1 MPRLRHPPTQGPST
15 DKSKLA
21 TSATDVRLELLGLHS
36 GVVTLGEAMES
47 MLDPMI
53 IWRPVRDDSGRV
65 VDLEYVDANAAA
77 TEFLHTTLGE
87 LIGTRLNTLEY
98 VESSGLLAMYEKLA
112 DTGEPLAL
120 DDFAYSSTGPLSGLR
135 YDIRATRIDNVLC
148 CTWRDVTAR
157 HELVDHFRLLAENA
171 SDVVFRTNARFDL
184 EWVSPSVLGLQ
195 GFRPEELENRSL
207 ADICHPDD
215 VATVATLIAENPK
228 GHTGQTE
235 IRVRKSDGTYRWVAL
250 IGRGIRDENDAVT
263 GYVGSLRDIDE
274 ERARRQVQLETD
286 RKFRILAQN
295 ASDVVLLSQAGG
307 AIQWVSDSITPLA
320 GWRPEDLVGR
330 RFAEFV
336 HADDQEQL
344 DSARE
349 VVVQGE
355 VGRVTV
361 RLRTSTGDYHWIS
374 VRARDVVDQVTGE
387 RQRVA
392 SWRDAEYDVTSR
404 IALENSEH
412 EFRLLAE
419 NASDVVMQLDA
430 DQVVQ
435 WVSPS
440 VEQILGW
447 APHFLLGQ
455 TVSEFILTENPDD
468 LGFAERNYNVVR
480 VSRLRFRHA
489 DGRYVWMSAHSKAF
503 VNDSRQASGRI
514 VSLRD
519 IEAEVVARET
529 LIASESR
536 FRLLAENATDIV
548 IETDGGSRIRWVSPS
563 LLRVLGWRP
572 EEWIGHDPLEFL
584 HPDDVEVVRNHRQ
597 VALRGDPMNAIE
609 VRFRDSVGAYHWM
622 SGEDHMLRG
631 RDNEVV
637 TRIIGLRGI
646 DAEVAALESMAHAEG
661 QYRMLA
667 ENASDVVMQVNAAG
681 EIAWISPSVKE
692 VLGLDARDM
701 VGVQSLAFVA
711 PEDHAKVL
719 ALRRVLYDNTAIDA
733 YEVRA
738 LTASGDQKW
747 ISIRPRAI
755 HDDQGAITST
765 VMSVRDVHAEVLAR
779 HALSTLSAGSRAL
792 IRATHELRLLTEMC
806 EIATL
811 EGGYAFA
818 WYARKVNDAGHT
830 ALKLVSSVKNK
841 EYLDKIDVEWGD
853 GPLGQGPAGQA
864 MRLGETVA
872 VGDLRDDERFAPWL
886 ATALEHNL
894 RTAVALPVFVDG
906 EVDGALLVYASE
918 PDAFDDF
925 AVSVLESLAAELGYG
940 LSRLREQERLLQ
952 ALNDHKLLSSAI
964 EQAAETVLIM
974 DPSFSI
980 IYANPSTLRTS
991 GYSLEE
997 IIGQKPMIFGSGR
1010 SPQDHLDSM
1019 TLAISGGEAWR
1030 GVFINRRKNGEI
1042 YEEDATISP
1051 IHDEAGQLIAYV
1063 EVKTDVSKER
1073 HLESALS
1080 RTHSD
1085 RTSLIEVMYA
1095 VRSAATVHATAYL
1108 FTEAAVQLQGIDLA
1122 SVLLLLD
1129 DSTLLPISVSGTDIW
1144 DVNSERTIPLGP
1156 DLLDELAK
1164 GPVSVPTDP
1173 AFWPSSEQ
1181 LALDLANE
1189 GFVEVAYAAIRWEG
1203 SVIGILGLGT
1213 KSPEAAAQMATRY
1226 GYFEEIAA
1234 YAGTLIGAQA
1244 RSFERR
1250 SVVRAHVFDV
1260 IAKASFRPFFQP
1272 MFDLKSNTIVGYE
1285 ALTRFDDGTRPDE
1298 KILEAHSVGL
1308 GSELEAAIAKAA
1320 LSAAEG
1326 FPPDLFISVNFSPET
1341 LLDGNALKVV
1351 AGANRPVVIEITEHA
1366 EVENYA
1372 VLRHAMSKLTGCE
1385 LAVDD
1390 AGAGYTSL
1398 SHILELRPRYVK
1410 LDITLVRDVDTN
1422 PARQA
1427 MIAGMCHFAV
1437 QSDTILVAEG
1447 VETQAEAD
1455 TLRRL
1460 GVALAEGSM
1469 LGQGFHFGRPAPID

>member
-1 MPRLRHPPTQGPST
+1 MPKLRHPSESDHSTSQPTGPTEAS
-15 DKSKLA
+15 
-21 TSATDVRLELLGLHS
+21 DVDLELLGLHS
-36 GVVTLGEAMES
+36 GVITLGEAMES
-47 MLDPMI
+47 LLDPMVI
-53 IWRPVRDDSGRV
+53 LRPVRDDAGRV

-77 TEFLHTTLGE
+77 TQFLQTTLAD
-87 LIGTRLNTLEY
+87 LIGTRLETLAHI
-98 VESSGLLAMYEKLA
+98 ESSGLLAMYEQLA
-112 DTGEPLAL
+112 DTGEPLVL
-120 DDFAYSSTGPLSGLR
+120 DDFAYASTGPLSRLR
-135 YDIRATRIDNVLC
+135 YDIRATRIGDVLC

-157 HELVDHFRLLAENA
+157 NDLVDHFRLLAENA
-171 SDVVFRTNARFDL
+171 SDVVFRTNAQFDV
-184 EWVSPSVLGLQ
+184 EWVSPSVFGLQ
-195 GFRPEELENRSL
+195 GYRPEELVNRSL
-207 ADICHPDD
+207 ADLCHPDD
-215 VATVATLIAENPK
+215 VAAVATLIAESPR
-228 GHTGQTE
+228 GQTGQTE
-235 IRVRKSDGTYRWVAL
+235 IRVRGSDGTFRWVAL
-250 IGRGIRDENDAVT
+250 IGRSIRDEHDGVL
-263 GYVGSLRDIDE
+263 GYVGSLRDIDDE
-274 ERARRQVQLETD
+274 HARRQVQLETD
-286 RKFRILAQN
+286 RKFRVMAQY
-295 ASDVVLLSQAGG
+295 ASDVVLLSHAGG
-307 AIQWVSDSITPLA
+307 GIEWVSDSITSLA
-320 GWRPEDLVGR
+320 GWAPEDLVGR

-336 HADDQEQL
+336 HADDQTQL

-349 VVVQGE
+349 VVDQGE
-355 VGRVTV
+355 VARVTV

-374 VRARDVVDQVTGE
+374 VRARDVVDETTGE

-404 IALENSEH
+404 IALERSER

-419 NASDVVMQLDA
+419 NASDVVVQLDA

-447 APHFLLGQ
+447 APHSLLGR

-468 LGFAERNYNVVR
+468 LGFSERNYNAVR

-489 DGRYVWMSAHSKAF
+489 DGRYLWMSARSRAF
-503 VNDSRQASGRI
+503 VNDSSRPSGRI

-548 IETDGGSRIRWVSPS
+548 IETDGGSSIRWVSPS

-572 EEWIGHDPLEFL
+572 EEWLGHEPLEFI
-584 HPDDVEVVRNHRQ
+584 HPDDVQSVRDHRLA
-597 VALRGDPMNAIE
+597 ALRGDPTSALQ
-609 VRFRDSVGAYHWM
+609 VRFRDSVGAYQWM

-646 DAEVAALESMAHAEG
+646 DDEVAALDSMAHAES

-667 ENASDVVMQVNAAG
+667 ENASDVVLQVNPAG
-681 EIAWISPSVKE
+681 EVMWVSPSVRE
-692 VLGLDARDM
+692 VLGREANDM
-701 VGVQSLAFVA
+701 VGAPMLEFVA
-711 PEDHAKVL
+711 PEDHERVL
-719 ALRRVLYDNTAIDA
+719 ALRVLLYGNSTVDA

-738 LTASGDQKW
+738 VTASGDQKW
-747 ISIRPRAI
+747 TSVRPRAI
-755 HDDQGAITST
+755 HDDQGAVTST
-765 VMSVRDVHAEVLAR
+765 VMSVRDIHAEVLAR
-779 HALSTLSAGSRAL
+779 RALTTLSAGSRAL
-792 IRATHELRLLTEMC
+792 IRANNEVRLLMEMC
-806 EIATL
+806 EIATG

-818 WYARKVNDAGHT
+818 WYVRKVYDERHS
-830 ALKLVSSVKNK
+830 ALKLVSSEKNK

-853 GPLGQGPAGQA
+853 GPQGHGPAGRA

-872 VGDLRDDERFAPWL
+872 VTDLRDDERFAPWL
-886 ATALEHNL
+886 EAALEHDL

-906 EVDGALLVYASE
+906 QVDGALLVYASE
-918 PDAFDDF
+918 TGAFDDS
-925 AVSVLESLAAELGYG
+925 AVSVLESLAAELSYG

-964 EQAAETVLIM
+964 EQAAETVLIL

-980 IYANPSTLRTS
+980 IYANPSTVRTS
-991 GYSLEE
+991 GYSLDE
-997 IIGQKPMIFGSGR
+997 IIGESPIIFGSGR
-1010 SPQDHLDSM
+1010 FPQDHLDSM
-1019 TLAISGGEAWR
+1019 SQALSGGEAWR
-1030 GVFINRRKNGEI
+1030 GVFINQRKNGEI

-1051 IHDEAGQLIAYV
+1051 IHDAAGQLIAYV

-1080 RTHSD
+1080 RSHSD

-1108 FTEAAVQLQGIDLA
+1108 FTEAATLLSGIDLA

-1144 DVNSERTIPLGP
+1144 DVNSERTIPLVP
-1156 DLLDELAK
+1156 DLLGELDK

-1173 AFWPSSEQ
+1173 LFWPGNEQ

-1189 GFVEVAYAAIRWEG
+1189 GIVEVAYAAIRWEG
-1203 SVIGILGLGT
+1203 AVIGILGLGT
-1213 KSPEAAAQMATRY
+1213 KSAEVASQMATRY

-1250 SVVRAHVFDV
+1250 SVVRAHVLDV
-1260 IAKASFRPFFQP
+1260 IANKSFQPFFQP
-1272 MFDLKSNTIVGYE
+1272 MIDLKTNQIVGYE

-1308 GSELEAAIAKAA
+1308 GSELEAAVARAALCAA
-1320 LSAAEG
+1320 LS
-1326 FPPDLFISVNFSPET
+1326 FPPEVFISVNFSPET
-1341 LLDGNALKVV
+1341 LLDGNAQQVV
-1351 AGANRPVVIEITEHA
+1351 AEAGRPVVIEITEHA
-1366 EVENYA
+1366 PVEDYA
-1372 VLRHAMSKLTGCE
+1372 ALRRAMSKLKGCE

-1398 SHILELRPRYVK
+1398 NHILELRPRYVK
-1410 LDITLVRDVDTN
+1410 LDISLVRDVDTN

-1447 VETQAEAD
+1447 VESQSEAD
-1455 TLRRL
+1455 TLQRL

-1469 LGQGFHFGRPAPID
+1469 LGQGFHFGRPAPVD